1 MAFDGEGHGRR
12 GGVTA
17 MKETKD
23 STAKVVPMTAGQGE
37 LLPLRGPAQLNL
49 FTKEPTPIP
58 LLVDTK
64 VEDELRISDEVVLAR
79 TGDASQLV
87 LSGFG
92 LFVSKKAERLLVRKG
107 KDLLY
112 EFPFYRLSEVTLA
125 SRGITISSDLIM
137 ELCERGIQINF
148 LHGSGRPYAKI
159 TAPTLSAT
167 IQARREQFRAL
178 EDQRG
183 IEFSKAVI
191 GGKINN
197 QRNLLLYFAKYM
209 KQSAPDRYDSVTKV
223 AATLKTL
230 RQEILKVKGEEI
242 NQVRNALMGIEG
254 TASRL
259 YWEGVQQI
267 IAERA
272 SFMGRVRRGA
282 TDEVNSMLNYG
293 YGILYSQVWGAVVA
307 AGLEPFAGFL
317 HVDRPGKPSLVLD
330 LVEEFRQ
337 PIVDRTVI
345 AHVNRGES
353 IRMENGLLSPDTRKA
368 LSEKILERPESRE
381 RYQGKSYQL
390 RSIIQI
396 QARNFAAFL
405 RGEKTYRPFS
415 FKW

>member
-1 MAFDGEGHGRR
+1 MTTQEN
-12 GGVTA
+12 
-17 MKETKD
+17 
-23 STAKVVPMTAGQGE
+23 STAKVISISDGFNEMFPF
-37 LLPLRGPAQLNL
+37 RNPAQLNL

-58 LLVDTK
+58 VLVDRE
-64 VEDELRISDEVVLAR
+64 VDDELKITEEVSLVR

-92 LFVSKKAERLLVRKG
+92 LFISKQGERLLVRKG
-107 KDLLY
+107 KELLY

-125 SRGITISSDLIM
+125 SRGITISTDLIM
-137 ELCERGIQINF
+137 ELSERGIQINF

-178 EDQRG
+178 DDQRG
-183 IEFSKAVI
+183 IEFSKAII
-191 GGKINN
+191 GGKLNN

-209 KQSAPDRYDSVTKV
+209 KQTVPDRYNSVIKI
-223 AATLKTL
+223 AATLKGL
-230 RQEILKVKGEEI
+230 RQEAFKVKGTEI
-242 NQVRNALMGIEG
+242 GQVRNALMGIEG

-259 YWEGVQQI
+259 YWEGVQEI

-272 SFMGRVRRGA
+272 SFMGRIRRGA

-293 YGILYSQVWGAVVA
+293 YGILYCQVWGAVVA

-337 PIVDRTVI
+337 PVVDRTVI
-345 AHVNRGES
+345 AHINRGES
-353 IRMENGLLSPDTRKA
+353 IRMEGGLLSPETRRI
-368 LSEKILERPESRE
+368 LSEKILERLESKE
-381 RYQGKSYQL
+381 RYQGKTYQL

-396 QARNFAAFL
+396 QARNCAAFL
-405 RGEKTYRPFS
+405 RGERPYRPFS